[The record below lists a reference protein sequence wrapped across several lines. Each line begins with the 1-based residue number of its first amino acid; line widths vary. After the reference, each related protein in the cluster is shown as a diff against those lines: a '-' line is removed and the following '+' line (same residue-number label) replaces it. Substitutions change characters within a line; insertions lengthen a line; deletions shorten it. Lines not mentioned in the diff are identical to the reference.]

1 MTSQDLRMPGLCRL
15 LRSLLLPVLL
25 GVGVLAAQ
33 GPQRRPLVVG
43 INRDF
48 PPYEFL
54 DAQGRPAGYDV
65 DLLRAVADLEGLEL
79 EFRADTWENTLRAF
93 KEGRVALL
101 PGLLHSEAREAFAR
115 FSAPHLVV
123 HYTLFVKEGDD
134 RIRGPKDLQG
144 KRILVERDSQM
155 HDHLR
160 SLGLGE
166 GLLPVASEPE
176 AVRRLA
182 RGEGDAAAAPQL
194 QGLVLV
200 KEEKLPL
207 RTVGGPLL
215 SRELCFAVGRSE
227 TELVSRL
234 NTGLAILNQT
244 GRYAAIYRD
253 WFGDLQEDPGFG
265 RTLARGALAG
275 LLLLGLALGGT
286 AIWNASLR
294 RQVAQ
299 ATLKLQAANAE
310 ILAREAHL
318 DRIIEALPLAVFG
331 KDPRR
336 GFAFTLWNARSEQM
350 FGLRKADVLGK
361 TDHDLFPREESDAFR
376 AADEATVREGRI
388 VDIPEEPITSHAL
401 GEIILHT
408 LKVPL
413 KDERGEPWMLLGISE
428 DITARKRMEENLR
441 QTQKLEGLGVLAGG
455 IAHDFNNLLTAL
467 LGNLLLAHDSLPG
480 DLPAAAQL
488 QRAEQIVLKAADLTR
503 QMLAYAGK
511 GDFRPRPVDLNEAAR
526 EMASLLEVS
535 ISKMVRLRFSFA
547 PDLPPILADT
557 AQLQQVLMNLVTNA
571 SEAIGDREGEI
582 HLATAL
588 EALGEDQVASLHP
601 GAPILPGTY
610 VALRVADTGAGMD
623 AEVRS
628 RIFDPFFTTKFSG
641 RGLGLSAMIGILRSH
656 GAGIGLESAPGE
668 GTTFR
673 LYFPVSTVRP
683 EAPASAP
690 DSEEAPAPPTTVLL
704 VEDEP
709 IVRQATAALLRQAG
723 YEILEAS
730 DGVEGC
736 ARFRAA
742 KGSIGVVLMDQTMPR
757 QDGRSAAQEI
767 LAADPRAR
775 IVLTSGFSLEGSA
788 SEGFAGFLPKPYSRE
803 ALLTALRQAMGPPE
817 PPPPAPGTPA

>member
-1 MTSQDLRMPGLCRL
+1 MSSQEPRMPGFRRFLRGL
-15 LRSLLLPVLL
+15 LIPCLL
-25 GVGVLAAQ
+25 GFGALSAQ
-33 GPQRRPLVVG
+33 EPARRHVVVG

-54 DAQGRPAGYDV
+54 DAHGQPAGYDV
-65 DLLRAVADLEGLEL
+65 DLIRAVAELEGLEL
-79 EFRADTWENTLRAF
+79 EFRADSWENTLRAF

-101 PGLLHSEAREAFAR
+101 PGLLHSESRETFAR

-123 HYTLFVKEGDD
+123 HYALFVKEGDD
-134 RIRGPKDLQG
+134 RIRGPEDLKG
-144 KRILVERDSQM
+144 KRVLVERDSQM
-155 HDHLR
+155 HDHLQ
-160 SLGLGE
+160 SLGLRE
-166 GLLPVASEPE
+166 GILPVASEPE

-200 KEEKLPL
+200 KQEKLPL
-207 RTVGGPLL
+207 HTVGGPLL
-215 SRELCFAVGRSE
+215 SRELCFAVGRSDA
-227 TELVSRL
+227 ELVSRL

-244 GRYAAIYRD
+244 GRYATIYRA
-253 WFGDLQEDPGFG
+253 WFGDLQEDQGLG
-265 RTLARGALAG
+265 RALARWTLAIFI
-275 LLLLGLALGGT
+275 LLGLALGVA

-299 ATLKLQAANAE
+299 ATLKLQAANEE
-310 ILAREAHL
+310 ILARESHL

-361 TDHDLFPREESDAFR
+361 TDHDLFPKEESDAFR

-388 VDIPEEPITSHAL
+388 IDIPEEPITSHAL

-413 KDERGEPWMLLGISE
+413 TDERGETWMLLGISE
-428 DITARKRMEENLR
+428 DITARIRLEENLR
-441 QTQKLEGLGVLAGG
+441 QTQKLESLGVLAGG

-480 DLPAAAQL
+480 GHPAGTQL
-488 QRAEQIVLKAADLTR
+488 ERAEQIALKAADLTR

-511 GDFRPRPVDLNEAAR
+511 GVFLPRPVDLNQAAR

-547 PDLPPILADT
+547 QDLPPILADS

-582 HLATAL
+582 HLGTSL
-588 EALGEDQVASLHP
+588 ETLDEARVAALHP
-601 GAPILPGTY
+601 SAPIPAGTY
-610 VALRVADTGAGMD
+610 VALRVSDTGAGMEAD
-623 AEVRS
+623 VRS

-641 RGLGLSAMIGILRSH
+641 RGLGLSAMIGILRTH

-673 LYFPVSTVRP
+673 LYFPVSTAHL
-683 EAPASAP
+683 ESASP
-690 DSEEAPAPPTTVLL
+690 DPAPGPALVAPTTVLL

-709 IVRQATAALLRQAG
+709 AVRQATASLLRQAG
-723 YEILEAS
+723 YEVLEAA

-736 ARFRAA
+736 ARYRETKAA
-742 KGSIGVVLMDQTMPR
+742 IGVVLMDQTMPR
-757 QDGRSAAQEI
+757 QDGRSAAKEI
-767 LAADPRAR
+767 LAFDPRAR
-775 IVLTSGFSLEGSA
+775 IVLTSGFSLEGPGTEA
-788 SEGFAGFLPKPYSRE
+788 FAGILPKPYSRA
-803 ALLTALRQAMGPPE
+803 ALLAALRQAM
-817 PPPPAPGTPA
+817 APT